1 MAKLGLLLFGIVLT
15 GCEASDSKQLDVN
28 DLYRFLQDAVFQG
41 LTEEGASPTS
51 IKAILDRPDP
61 HFILKC
67 HICNGVR
74 WALVKYVEKSNDP
87 QGSPSGS
94 GFPKA
99 IEEGLASSDRKTRLA
114 TLQDLVDRYVTRG
127 FERSRMTEG
136 EKTQMRGLLQESKKI
151 GMEIKKAGDYK
162 DFGDSCPSCSGATK
176 SDH

>member
-1 MAKLGLLLFGIVLT
+1 MAKLGLLLVGIALI
-15 GCEASDSKQLDVN
+15 GCQASDSKKLDMN

-41 LTEEGASPTS
+41 LTEEGANPKP
-51 IKAILDRPDP
+51 IQAILAGPDP

-67 HICNGVR
+67 HICDGVR

-87 QGSPSGS
+87 KWSTSGS

-99 IEEGLASSDRKTRLA
+99 LEEGLASSDRKTRLA
-114 TLQDLVDRYVTRG
+114 ALQDLVDRYVARG

-136 EKTQMRGLLQESKKI
+136 EKKQMRGLLQEAKKV
-151 GMEIKKAGDYK
+151 GMEIKKAGNYK

-176 SDH
+176 SDK

>member
-1 MAKLGLLLFGIVLT
+1 MAKLGLLLSGIALI
-15 GCEASDSKQLDVN
+15 GCQASDSKKLDIN

-41 LTEEGASPTS
+41 LTEDGANPKP
-51 IKAILDRPDP
+51 IKAILESPDP

-74 WALVKYVEKSNDP
+74 WGLVTYVDKSKEP
-87 QGSPSGS
+87 HGSTSGS

-99 IEEGLASSDRKTRLA
+99 MEEGLVSSDRKTRLA
-114 TLQDLVDRYVTRG
+114 ALQDLVDRYVARG
-127 FERSRMTEG
+127 FKRSTLTDG
-136 EKTQMRGLLQESKKI
+136 EKKQMRVLLAEAKKV

-176 SDH
+176 

>member
-1 MAKLGLLLFGIVLT
+1 MAKLGLLLFGIALT
-15 GCEASDSKQLDVN
+15 GCQDSDSKKLDIN
-28 DLYRFLQDAVFQG
+28 DLYRFLQDAVLQG
-41 LTEEGASPTS
+41 LREEGANPKPIGS
-51 IKAILDRPDP
+51 ILERPDP

-74 WALVKYVEKSNDP
+74 WGLVKYVEQSKDP
-87 QGSPSGS
+87 KWSPSGS

-114 TLQDLVDRYVTRG
+114 ALQDLVDRYVTRG
-127 FERSRMTEG
+127 FQRSSMTEG
-136 EKTQMRGLLQESKKI
+136 EKKQMRELLQESKKV

-176 SDH
+176 SGK